1 VVCRWSDGSGSAR
14 HVRSGQNLPS
24 LSVIAELSLLLLLK
38 FGLLL
43 SFSCSSLACGFY
55 LCAEMPEYCGYGG
68 KFVWPSGDPPEDWK
82 VK

>member
-1 VVCRWSDGSGSAR
+1 
-14 HVRSGQNLPS
+14 
-24 LSVIAELSLLLLLK
+24 LLK

-55 LCAEMPEYCGYGG
+55 LCAEVPEYCGYSG